1 VEESSQ
7 TTTAARLTAR
17 GAKTRSRIVATAA
30 DLMRVRGVGGTT
42 LDDVVLASNVS
53 KSQLYRH
60 FADKPAL
67 VRAVIEFV
75 GEQTVTGERE
85 RLEKVRTFAGL
96 RRWRDALVEHNA
108 LQDGRY
114 GCALGSLANEV
125 SDQDSVARR
134 KLHDLFRAW
143 QELFED
149 LLRRFQQ
156 EGVIP
161 RDADVAQL
169 ATGFVAAVQGGYL
182 LAQTSR
188 DVTPMAS
195 AIDMAI
201 KLENVGI
208 AVRDLEATIAFFADL
223 GLTVLGRDTVSGDWT
238 DTAVGLDGN
247 HAKIAMLQ
255 TPDGTGRLELFEYI
269 HPEAIETEPTRPNE
283 IGMHRVAFSVDDIDV
298 ALEIAARH
306 GCHPLRG
313 VATYQDVYK
322 LTYVRGPSGILVMFA
337 EELKK
342 D

>member
-1 VEESSQ
+1 MGDVEESSQ

-201 KLENVGI
+201 SHL
-208 AVRDLEATIAFFADL
+208 
-223 GLTVLGRDTVSGDWT
+223 
-238 DTAVGLDGN
+238 
-247 HAKIAMLQ
+247 
-255 TPDGTGRLELFEYI
+255 RLL
-269 HPEAIETEPTRPNE
+269 
-283 IGMHRVAFSVDDIDV
+283 
-298 ALEIAARH
+298 AR
-306 GCHPLRG
+306 
-313 VATYQDVYK
+313 
-322 LTYVRGPSGILVMFA
+322 
-337 EELKK
+337 
-342 D
+342 